1 MGIGDQIRRLSW
13 AVSVALASLSSAAIA
28 QCQDDKV
35 TLWSPSGTVT
45 FDIELAVTPE
55 QTSRGLMFR
64 DSLDEN
70 AGMLFFFTPP
80 RRVAFWMRNTLIPLD
95 MVFADGQGVVQRV
108 HVNAIP
114 GDETSIPGG
123 ADIQFVLEING
134 GMADVLG
141 LGPGTQMQHPA
152 IEDAAWP
159 CEASS
164 N

>member
-95 MVFADGQGVVQRV
+95 MIFIDARGVVRKV
-108 HVNAIP
+108 HENAIP
-114 GDETSIPGG
+114 GDETSIPGAG
-123 ADIQFVLEING
+123 PTRAVLEING
-134 GMADVLG
+134 GRAAEVG
-141 LGPGTQMQHPA
+141 IAVGTLVQHQMFDQSS
-152 IEDAAWP
+152 AALP
-159 CEASS
+159 CP
-164 N
+164 